1 MAEVMDEFQDTF
13 TNPFNIK
20 CDGCGAPA
28 EYDIIHQN
36 YHCQHCG
43 ATTDLHAPL
52 RALERYRKL
61 HEQEVKANKQ
71 AGKCK
76 KYNCPNCGAIVVIDA
91 TEATGN
97 CGFCGTKM
105 VNSSF
110 VESDSFP
117 ELIIPFKITLEE
129 AKQELRK
136 WLQENASKDEAKA
149 LSGRVDELKGYYLP
163 YQVVKGPVK
172 SEVYRARSSRRYN
185 CGGFIEEVAVN
196 TSSQLDNL
204 LLDAMEP
211 FDWREIH
218 PFEYGFIAGQTTKLQ
233 DASEKQIQARID
245 EEIKQAYLPTIE
257 KTLQSMD
264 LCANVDASGVLQS
277 PALMPVY
284 IITRGTVQCAINGQT
299 GRVAVSPL
307 AKKVVQR
314 KWLEPLLTLLFVAG
328 LCELVPLFFSFHASF
343 ELTAAISLVSAL
355 IVWAAYEGTK
365 TVVKKIYLQS
375 KKQLAKRVHDK
386 ITYTDGQELTDNPA
400 LTPVFFEMLEG
411 KLEPVKIAFYTM
423 DRTIKA
429 TIFALVLAFLPN
441 VLAYAIVAYDVYVNG
456 DPAERFGQIH
466 HLYAAAWW
474 TLMIP
479 ILFILWIAIVRRD
492 AFDYPVLY
500 RIMPDGSA
508 VKVPNLYK
516 SDISTKELIT
526 AAFVPPC
533 CWITLFILFM
543 IFGTVGAIL
552 D

>member
-1 MAEVMDEFQDTF
+1 MADVMDEFPETF
-13 TNPFNIK
+13 INPFHIK

-36 YHCQHCG
+36 YHCQNCG
-43 ATTDLHAPL
+43 ATTDLHAPI

-71 AGKCK
+71 ADKCK
-76 KYNCPNCGAIVVIDA
+76 KYNCPNCGAVVVIDA

-97 CGFCGTKM
+97 CDFCGTKM
-105 VNSSF
+105 VNSDF
-110 VESDSFP
+110 VDSDSFP

-129 AKQELRK
+129 AKEELRK
-136 WLQENASKDEAKA
+136 WLKENSSKEEAKS

-172 SEVYRARSSRRYN
+172 SEVYRARSSRRYH
-185 CGGFIEEVAVN
+185 CGGFVEEVAVN

-211 FDWREIH
+211 FDWREIQ
-218 PFEYGFIAGQTTKLQ
+218 PFQYGFIAGQTTKLQ
-233 DASEKQIQARID
+233 DANERQIQARID

-264 LCANVDASGVLQS
+264 LSANVDASGVLQS

-284 IITRGTVQCAINGQT
+284 IITRGKVQCAINGQT

-314 KWLEPLLTLLFVAG
+314 RWLEPLLTLLFVAG
-328 LCELVPLFFSFHASF
+328 LCELVPLFFSFHSAF
-343 ELTAAISLVSAL
+343 ELTAGISFISAL
-355 IVWAAYEGTK
+355 VVWGAYDGTM

-375 KKQLAKRVHDK
+375 RKQLAKRVNYK
-386 ITYTDGQELTDNPA
+386 ITYTDGKELIDNPA

-423 DRTIKA
+423 GRTIKA
-429 TIFALVLAFLPN
+429 IIIALILAFMPN
-441 VLAYAIVAYDVYVNG
+441 LLAYAIVAYDVYVNG
-456 DPAERFGQIH
+456 DPVESFGQLH

-474 TLMIP
+474 CLMVP
-479 ILFILWIAIVRRD
+479 ILFVLWIAVVRRD
-492 AFDYPVLY
+492 AFDYPVIY
-500 RIMPDGSA
+500 RILPDGSIA
-508 VKVPNLYK
+508 KVQGLYEMDL
-516 SDISTKELIT
+516 SIKEMLIG
-526 AAFVPPC
+526 AFVPPA

-543 IFGTVGAIL
+543 IFGSAGAIL

>member
-1 MAEVMDEFQDTF
+1 MAEVMDEFQATF

-61 HEQEVKANKQ
+61 HEQEVKAKKQ

-91 TEATGN
+91 SEATGD

-105 VNSSF
+105 VNSDF
-110 VESDSFP
+110 VESDTFP
-117 ELIIPFKITLEE
+117 ELIIPFKITLKE
-129 AKQELRK
+129 AKEQLRK
-136 WLQENASKDEAKA
+136 WLQENSSKEEAQA
-149 LSGRVDELKGYYLP
+149 LKDRVDELKGYYLP

-172 SEVYRARSSRRYN
+172 SEVYRARSLRRYN

-196 TSSQLDNL
+196 ASSQLDNL
-204 LLDAMEP
+204 LLNAMEP

-233 DASEKQIQARID
+233 DANEKQIQSRIN
-245 EEIKQAYLPTIE
+245 EEIKQTYLPTIE

-264 LCANVDASGVLQS
+264 LSANVDTSSVLQS

-284 IITRGTVQCAINGQT
+284 IITRGAVQCAINGQT

-314 KWLEPLLTLLFVAG
+314 RWLEPLLTLLFVAG
-328 LCELVPLFFSFHASF
+328 LCELVPLFFGFHASF
-343 ELTAAISLVSAL
+343 ELTAGISLVSAL
-355 IVWAAYEGTK
+355 IVWTAYEGTK

-375 KKQLAKRVHDK
+375 KKQLAKRINNK
-386 ITYTDGQELTDNPA
+386 ITYTDSKELLDNPA
-400 LTPVFFEMLEG
+400 LTPVFFELLEG
-411 KLEPVKIAFYTM
+411 KLEPVKISFYTM
-423 DRTIKA
+423 GRTIKA
-429 TIFALVLAFLPN
+429 TILALVLAFMPN
-441 VLAYAIVAYDVYVNG
+441 LLAYAVVAYDVYVNG
-456 DPAERFGQIH
+456 DPVESFGTLH
-466 HLYAAAWW
+466 HVYAAAWW
-474 TLMIP
+474 CLMIP
-479 ILFILWIAIVRRD
+479 ILFILWIAVVRRD
-492 AFDYPVLY
+492 VFDYPVIY
-500 RIMPDGSA
+500 RLLPDGSA
-508 VKVPNLYK
+508 VEVPNLYK
-516 SDISTKELIT
+516 SDMSFKELAV

-533 CWITLFILFM
+533 CWITLLILFM
-543 IFGTVGAIL
+543 ILGCTGAIL

>member
-1 MAEVMDEFQDTF
+1 MAELMDEFQETF
-13 TNPFNIK
+13 TNPFHIK

-36 YHCQHCG
+36 YHCQSCG
-43 ATTDLHAPL
+43 ATTDLHAPI

-71 AGKCK
+71 ADKCK

-105 VNSSF
+105 VNSNF
-110 VESDSFP
+110 VDSDAFP

-129 AKQELRK
+129 AKEELRK
-136 WLQENASKDEAKA
+136 WLKENSSKEEAKS

-172 SEVYRARSSRRYN
+172 SEVYRARSSRKYN

-196 TSSQLDNL
+196 TSNQLDNL

-211 FDWREIH
+211 FDWREIR

-233 DASEKQIQARID
+233 DANEKQIQARID

-264 LCANVDASGVLQS
+264 LSANVDASGVLQS

-314 KWLEPLLTLLFVAG
+314 RWLEPVLTMLFVSGVAELLPLFCGFHAYLELTLGLAFVAA
-328 LCELVPLFFSFHASF
+328 LV
-343 ELTAAISLVSAL
+343 
-355 IVWAAYEGTK
+355 VWAAFSGTTTIVK
-365 TVVKKIYLQS
+365 TVYLQS
-375 KKQLAKRVHDK
+375 KKQLAKRVNNK
-386 ITYTDGQELTDNPA
+386 ITYTDGKELVDNPA
-400 LTPVFFEMLEG
+400 LTPVFFEMLDG
-411 KLEPVKIAFYTM
+411 ILEPVKIGFYTTA
-423 DRTIKA
+423 RTVKA
-429 TIFALVLAFLPN
+429 SIFAFILAFLPN
-441 VLAYAIVAYDVYVNG
+441 MLAYALVAYDVYVNG
-456 DPAERFGQIH
+456 DPVERFSQVH
-466 HLYAAAWW
+466 HFYAAAWW
-474 TLMIP
+474 CLMIP
-479 ILFILWIAIVRRD
+479 ILFVLWLAVVRRD
-492 AFDYPVLY
+492 VFDYPVIY

-516 SDISTKELIT
+516 SDMSFKELAI
-526 AAFVPPC
+526 AAFCPPC

-543 IFGTVGAIL
+543 IFGSTGAIL